1 LKGIVILNLDK
12 KSELSIDAE
21 YPENIVDE
29 LRVTDSMLS
38 TVFDEHKSVRTGP
51 NYLEMQIKRD
61 LSVASFFTGHSS
73 KHFIGKGDHVI
84 TVFLSDEDILPRNFE
99 GQVRRIAFELLP
111 KRKEKKFK
119 ELFTK
124 SYDLL
129 EKGELDA
136 YWQERQ
142 ELKQE
147 IGEKKGRIDDLAQ
160 KVSLLVS
167 DRSEHLRN
175 VEALKNEVTELYS
188 KLEDW
193 SVQMAELN
201 EYNATL
207 MAKNRELT
215 RLTNVQ
221 KLALDQKDERI
232 NSLKAKLTD
241 TDEIEKGAEKIIAE
255 IKKIKLE
262 NDHFKQEIEKMIE
275 INKKLKFQ
283 VLKSNRDNESHLYT
297 ITNLKLEVK
306 KLNDKMLGA
315 TNEKQN
321 LNQELIDLK
330 KELKVLGRECDHYQ
344 KIVREHNL
352 LKSNAK
358 IKKKK

>member
-21 YPENIVDE
+21 YPQDICEE
-29 LRVTDSMLS
+29 LGVTNSMLE
-38 TVFDEHKSVRTGP
+38 TVFDEHKKIRTGP

-99 GQVRRIAFELLP
+99 GQVRRVAFELLP
-111 KRKEKKFK
+111 KRKEDKFE
-119 ELFTK
+119 ELFNI
-124 SYDLL
+124 SYKLL
-129 EKGELDA
+129 VKGELDA

-142 ELKQE
+142 ELQQE
-147 IGEKKGRIDDLAQ
+147 IGEKKGRIDDLTQ

-175 VEALKNEVTELYS
+175 VDALKNEVNELYS

-207 MAKNRELT
+207 TAKNRDLT

-232 NSLKAKLTD
+232 NNLKAKLND
-241 TDEIEKGAEKIIAE
+241 TDEIEKGAEKILSE
-255 IKKIKLE
+255 IKKFRLE
-262 NDHFKQEIEKMIE
+262 NERLIQEIEKLNE
-275 INKKLKFQ
+275 TNKELKFQ
-283 VLKSNRDNESHLYT
+283 VLKAKRESES
-297 ITNLKLEVK
+297 IPNLELEIK
-306 KLNDKMLGA
+306 KLKDKILGV
-315 TNEKQN
+315 TNEKEN
-321 LNQELIDLK
+321 LRRTLM
-330 KELKVLGRECDHYQ
+330 ELKNDIKIIREERDRYY
-344 KIVREHNL
+344 KIVKGNKL
-352 LKSNAK
+352 L
-358 IKKKK
+358 

>member
-1 LKGIVILNLDK
+1 MKGIVILNLDK
-12 KSELSIDAE
+12 KSELAKDVE
-21 YPENIVDE
+21 YPQDICEE
-29 LRVTDSMLS
+29 LGITDSMLS
-38 TVFDEHKSVRTGP
+38 TVFEEHKRVKTGP

-111 KRKEKKFK
+111 KRKDKKFK
-119 ELFTK
+119 ELFAK

-142 ELKQE
+142 EFE
-147 IGEKKGRIDDLAQ
+147 HDIGEKKVKIDDLAQ

-175 VEALKNEVTELYS
+175 VEALKNEVVELYS
-188 KLEDW
+188 KLENW
-193 SVQMAELN
+193 SSQMADLN
-201 EYNATL
+201 EYNAKLTS
-207 MAKNRELT
+207 KNRELT

-232 NSLKAKLTD
+232 NNLKAKLGD
-241 TDEIEKGAEKIIAE
+241 TVEIEKGAEQLLT
-255 IKKIKLE
+255 KIKNVKLE
-262 NDHFKQEIEKMIE
+262 SETLTQE
-275 INKKLKFQ
+275 INKLNETNKNLKFQ
-283 VLKSNRDNESHLYT
+283 LLKAKRESESIPNLELEMNKLKNKILGVNNEKERIKQELG
-297 ITNLKLEVK
+297 EVK
-306 KLNDKMLGA
+306 TELNLVKQERDRYYKIIKGKKLL
-315 TNEKQN
+315 
-321 LNQELIDLK
+321 
-330 KELKVLGRECDHYQ
+330 
-344 KIVREHNL
+344 
-352 LKSNAK
+352 
-358 IKKKK
+358 

>member
-1 LKGIVILNLDK
+1 MILNLDK
-12 KSELSIDAE
+12 KSELAKDVE
-21 YPENIVDE
+21 YPQDICEE
-29 LRVTDSMLS
+29 LGITDSMLS
-38 TVFDEHKSVRTGP
+38 TVFEEHKRVKTGP

-111 KRKEKKFK
+111 KRKDKKFK
-119 ELFTK
+119 ELFAK

-142 ELKQE
+142 EFE
-147 IGEKKGRIDDLAQ
+147 HDIGEKKVKIDDLAQ

-175 VEALKNEVTELYS
+175 VEALKNEVVELYS
-188 KLEDW
+188 KLENW
-193 SVQMAELN
+193 TSQMADLN
-201 EYNATL
+201 EYNAKLTS
-207 MAKNRELT
+207 KNRELT

-232 NSLKAKLTD
+232 NNLKAKLGD
-241 TDEIEKGAEKIIAE
+241 TVEIEKGAEQLLT
-255 IKKIKLE
+255 KIKNVKLE
-262 NDHFKQEIEKMIE
+262 SETLTQE
-275 INKKLKFQ
+275 INKLNETNKNLKFQ
-283 VLKSNRDNESHLYT
+283 LLKAKRESESIPNLELEMNKLKNKILGVNNEKERIKQELG
-297 ITNLKLEVK
+297 EVK
-306 KLNDKMLGA
+306 TELNLVKQERDRYYKIIKGKKLL
-315 TNEKQN
+315 
-321 LNQELIDLK
+321 
-330 KELKVLGRECDHYQ
+330 
-344 KIVREHNL
+344 
-352 LKSNAK
+352 
-358 IKKKK
+358 

>member
-1 LKGIVILNLDK
+1 MILNLDK
-12 KSELSIDAE
+12 KSGLSIDIE
-21 YPENIVDE
+21 YPQNVSEE
-29 LRVTDSMLS
+29 LGVTESMLA

-99 GQVRRIAFELLP
+99 GQVRRIAYELLP

-119 ELFTK
+119 ELIVR
-124 SYDLL
+124 SYELL

-136 YWQERQ
+136 YWQEREEFQ
-142 ELKQE
+142 QD

-175 VEALKNEVTELYS
+175 VEALKNEVAELYS
-188 KLEDW
+188 KLENW
-193 SVQMAELN
+193 SGQMADLN

-207 MAKNRELT
+207 TSKNRELT

-221 KLALDQKDERI
+221 KMALDQKDERF
-232 NSLKAKLTD
+232 NNLKAKLGD
-241 TDEIEKGAEKIIAE
+241 TVEIEKGAEKLLSE
-255 IKKIKLE
+255 IKRIRME
-262 NDHFKQEIEKMIE
+262 NENLHQE
-275 INKKLKFQ
+275 INKLNETNKNLKFKE
-283 VLKSNRDNESHLYT
+283 LKAKRESES
-297 ITNLKLEVK
+297 IPNLEVEVK
-306 KLNDKMLGA
+306 KLNDKILGI
-315 TNEKQN
+315 TNEKEN
-321 LNQELIDLK
+321 MKRELMDLK
-330 KELKVLGRECDHYQ
+330 KEIKLISEERDRYY
-344 KIVREHNL
+344 KIVKGSKL
-352 LKSNAK
+352 Q
-358 IKKKK
+358 

>member
-1 LKGIVILNLDK
+1 VILNLDK
-12 KSELSIDAE
+12 KSELAKDVE
-21 YPENIVDE
+21 YPQDICEE
-29 LRVTDSMLS
+29 LGITDSMLS
-38 TVFDEHKSVRTGP
+38 TVFEEHKRVKTGP

-111 KRKEKKFK
+111 KRKDKKFK
-119 ELFTK
+119 ELFAK

-142 ELKQE
+142 EFE
-147 IGEKKGRIDDLAQ
+147 HDIGEKKVKIDDLAQ

-175 VEALKNEVTELYS
+175 VEALKNEVVELYS
-188 KLEDW
+188 KLENW
-193 SVQMAELN
+193 SNQMADLN
-201 EYNATL
+201 EYNAKLTS
-207 MAKNRELT
+207 KNRELT

-232 NSLKAKLTD
+232 NNLKAKLGD
-241 TDEIEKGAEKIIAE
+241 TVEIEKGAEQLLTKIKNVKLESETLTQKINKLNETNKNLMFQLLKAKRESESIPNLELEMNKLKNKILGVNNEKERIKQELGDVKTELNLVKQERDRYYKII
-255 IKKIKLE
+255 KG
-262 NDHFKQEIEKMIE
+262 
-275 INKKLKFQ
+275 KKL
-283 VLKSNRDNESHLYT
+283 L
-297 ITNLKLEVK
+297 
-306 KLNDKMLGA
+306 
-315 TNEKQN
+315 
-321 LNQELIDLK
+321 
-330 KELKVLGRECDHYQ
+330 
-344 KIVREHNL
+344 
-352 LKSNAK
+352 
-358 IKKKK
+358 

>member
-1 LKGIVILNLDK
+1 VILNLDK
-12 KSELSIDAE
+12 KSELAKDVE
-21 YPENIVDE
+21 YPQDICEE
-29 LRVTDSMLS
+29 LGITDSMLS
-38 TVFDEHKSVRTGP
+38 TVFEEHKRVKTGP

-111 KRKEKKFK
+111 KRKDKKFK
-119 ELFTK
+119 ELFAK

-142 ELKQE
+142 EFE
-147 IGEKKGRIDDLAQ
+147 HDIGEKKVKIDDLAQ

-175 VEALKNEVTELYS
+175 VEALKNEVVELYS
-188 KLEDW
+188 KLENW
-193 SVQMAELN
+193 SNQMADLN
-201 EYNATL
+201 EYNAKLTS
-207 MAKNRELT
+207 KNRELT

-232 NSLKAKLTD
+232 NNLKAKLGD
-241 TDEIEKGAEKIIAE
+241 TVEIEKGAEQLLT
-255 IKKIKLE
+255 KIKNVKLE
-262 NDHFKQEIEKMIE
+262 SETLNQEMNKLNET
-275 INKKLKFQ
+275 NKKLKFQ
-283 VLKSNRDNESHLYT
+283 LLKAKRESESIPNLELEMNKLKNKILGVNNEKERIKQELGDVKTELNLVKQERDRYYK
-297 ITNLKLEVK
+297 IIKGK
-306 KLNDKMLGA
+306 KLL
-315 TNEKQN
+315 
-321 LNQELIDLK
+321 
-330 KELKVLGRECDHYQ
+330 
-344 KIVREHNL
+344 
-352 LKSNAK
+352 
-358 IKKKK
+358 

>member
-1 LKGIVILNLDK
+1 MILNLDK
-12 KSELSIDAE
+12 KSELAIDIQ
-21 YPENIVDE
+21 YPQDICEE
-29 LRVTDSMLS
+29 LGVTESMLA
-38 TVFDEHKSVRTGP
+38 TVFDEHKRVRTGP

-119 ELFTK
+119 ELIIK
-124 SYDLL
+124 SYELL

-136 YWQERQ
+136 YWQEREEFQ
-142 ELKQE
+142 QD

-175 VEALKNEVTELYS
+175 VEALKNEVAELYS
-188 KLEDW
+188 KLENW
-193 SVQMAELN
+193 SSQMADLN

-207 MAKNRELT
+207 TSKNRELI

-221 KLALDQKDERI
+221 KMALDQKDERI
-232 NSLKAKLTD
+232 KNLKAKLSD
-241 TDEIEKGAEKIIAE
+241 TVEIEKGAEQLLAE
-255 IKKIKLE
+255 IQKIKME
-262 NDHFKQEIEKMIE
+262 NETLNQEIIKLNET
-275 INKKLKFQ
+275 NKNLKFQ
-283 VLKSNRDNESHLYT
+283 ELKAKRGSES
-297 ITNLKLEVK
+297 IPNLELEISKLK
-306 KLNDKMLGA
+306 DKILGV
-315 TNEKQN
+315 TNEKENMRQLLTDLQN
-321 LNQELIDLK
+321 DI
-330 KELKVLGRECDHYQ
+330 
-344 KIVREHNL
+344 KIVREERDRYY
-352 LKSNAK
+352 K
-358 IKKKK
+358 IVKGSKPF

>member
-1 LKGIVILNLDK
+1 MKGIVILNLDK
-12 KSELSIDAE
+12 KSELSIDIE
-21 YPENIVDE
+21 YPQNICEE
-29 LRVTDSMLS
+29 LAITESMLE
-38 TVFDEHKSVRTGP
+38 TVFDEHKRVRTGP

-84 TVFLSDEDILPRNFE
+84 TVFLSDQDILPRNFE

-119 ELFTK
+119 ELFAK

-142 ELKQE
+142 ELQQE
-147 IGEKKGRIDDLAQ
+147 LGEKKGRIDDLAQ

-175 VEALKNEVTELYS
+175 VEALKSEVSELYS
-188 KLEDW
+188 KLEKW

-201 EYNATL
+201 EYNASLT
-207 MAKNRELT
+207 AKNRELT

-221 KLALDQKDERI
+221 KLALDQKEERI
-232 NSLKAKLTD
+232 NNLLAKLGD
-241 TDEIEKGAEKIIAE
+241 TTEIEKGAEKLLIE
-255 IKKIKLE
+255 IRKIRTENEKL
-262 NDHFKQEIEKMIE
+262 NQE
-275 INKKLKFQ
+275 INKLNKTNKNLKFQ
-283 VLKSNRDNESHLYT
+283 LLKAKRGSDS
-297 ITNLKLEVK
+297 ITELELEITKLK
-306 KLNDKMLGA
+306 DKILGV
-315 TNEKQN
+315 TNEKEN
-321 LNQELIDLK
+321 LRQLLTDLQH
-330 KELKVLGRECDHYQ
+330 DI
-344 KIVREHNL
+344 KIVREERDRYY
-352 LKSNAK
+352 K
-358 IKKKK
+358 IVKASKPF

>member
-1 LKGIVILNLDK
+1 MILNLDK
-12 KSELSIDAE
+12 KSELVKDVE
-21 YPENIVDE
+21 YPQDICEE
-29 LRVTDSMLS
+29 LGVTDSMLA
-38 TVFDEHKSVRTGP
+38 TVFEEHKRVKTGP

-84 TVFLSDEDILPRNFE
+84 MVFLSDEDILPRNFE

-111 KRKEKKFK
+111 KRKDKKFK

-142 ELKQE
+142 EFE
-147 IGEKKGRIDDLAQ
+147 HDIGEKKVKIDDLAQ

-175 VEALKNEVTELYS
+175 VEALKNEVVELYS
-188 KLEDW
+188 KLENW
-193 SVQMAELN
+193 SSQMADLN
-201 EYNATL
+201 EYNAKLTS
-207 MAKNRELT
+207 KNRELT

-232 NSLKAKLTD
+232 NNLKAKLGD
-241 TDEIEKGAEKIIAE
+241 TVEIEKGAEQLLT
-255 IKKIKLE
+255 KIKNVKLE
-262 NDHFKQEIEKMIE
+262 SETLTQK
-275 INKKLKFQ
+275 INKLNETNKNLKFQ
-283 VLKSNRDNESHLYT
+283 LLKAKRESESIPNLELEMNKLKNKILGVNNEKERIKQELG
-297 ITNLKLEVK
+297 EVK
-306 KLNDKMLGA
+306 TELNLVKQERDRYYKIIKGKKLL
-315 TNEKQN
+315 
-321 LNQELIDLK
+321 
-330 KELKVLGRECDHYQ
+330 
-344 KIVREHNL
+344 
-352 LKSNAK
+352 
-358 IKKKK
+358 

>member
-1 LKGIVILNLDK
+1 MILNLDK
-12 KSELSIDAE
+12 KSELAKDVE
-21 YPENIVDE
+21 YPQDICEE
-29 LRVTDSMLS
+29 LGITDSMLS
-38 TVFDEHKSVRTGP
+38 TVFEEHKRVKTGP

-111 KRKEKKFK
+111 KRKDKKFK
-119 ELFTK
+119 ELFAK

-142 ELKQE
+142 EFE
-147 IGEKKGRIDDLAQ
+147 HDIGEKKVKIDDLAQ

-175 VEALKNEVTELYS
+175 VEALKNEVVELYS
-188 KLEDW
+188 KLENW
-193 SVQMAELN
+193 TSQMADLN
-201 EYNATL
+201 EYNAKLTS
-207 MAKNRELT
+207 KNRELT

-232 NSLKAKLTD
+232 NNLKAKLGD
-241 TDEIEKGAEKIIAE
+241 TVEIEKGAEQLLT
-255 IKKIKLE
+255 KIKNVKLE
-262 NDHFKQEIEKMIE
+262 SETLTQE
-275 INKKLKFQ
+275 INKLNETNKNLKFQ
-283 VLKSNRDNESHLYT
+283 LLKAKRESESIPNLELEMNKLKNKILGVNNEKERIKQELGDVKTELNLVKQERDRYYK
-297 ITNLKLEVK
+297 IIKGK
-306 KLNDKMLGA
+306 KLL
-315 TNEKQN
+315 
-321 LNQELIDLK
+321 
-330 KELKVLGRECDHYQ
+330 
-344 KIVREHNL
+344 
-352 LKSNAK
+352 
-358 IKKKK
+358 